1 MKNSTSRR
9 QTLLIE
15 IANAITHGVGAALA
29 IAGLVILIVRAVH
42 TGSPM
47 RIVTFSIYG
56 AALVLFFLASTLFHS
71 LIFTRAKRVFQILDH
86 DMIYLVIAASYT
98 PYCLVAIKGWQG
110 WTLFGIIW
118 AMAIAGII
126 YKSIWFQKK
135 SKWSLWPAAGGRH
148 HLYAGRPAL
157 QHANPLHASDL
168 ASFRHGRYG
177 IHLLFNLV
185 LRLIFNP
192 MLKATVGNIR
202 LIAFYFLHICQTP
215 SPIVNGRHFGIAAKV
230 PFNHCS
236 IKIAS

>member
-1 MKNSTSRR
+1 MKGVFSLQMKNSTSRR

-71 LIFTRAKRVFQILDH
+71 L
-86 DMIYLVIAASYT
+86 VIAASYT

-135 SKWSLWPAAGGRH
+135 SKWSTIFYVIMGWMCVLAFWPLWHALGPVGFGLLLAGGITYTLGALLYSMPTRYT
-148 HLYAGRPAL
+148 HL
-157 QHANPLHASDL
+157 
-168 ASFRHGRYG
+168 
-177 IHLLFNLV
+177 IWHLFVMVGTAFIYFSILFYV
-185 LRLIFNP
+185 
-192 MLKATVGNIR
+192 
-202 LIAFYFLHICQTP
+202 
-215 SPIVNGRHFGIAAKV
+215 
-230 PFNHCS
+230 
-236 IKIAS
+236 

>member
-1 MKNSTSRR
+1 MQMKNSTSRR

-135 SKWSLWPAAGGRH
+135 SKWSTIFYVIMGWMCLFAIIPLYHALGPVGFGLLLAGGITFTLGAVLYSFPTQYT
-148 HLYAGRPAL
+148 HL
-157 QHANPLHASDL
+157 
-168 ASFRHGRYG
+168 
-177 IHLLFNLV
+177 IWHLFV
-185 LRLIFNP
+185 LGGTIL
-192 MLKATVGNIR
+192 M
-202 LIAFYFLHICQTP
+202 YF
-215 SPIVNGRHFGIAAKV
+215 
-230 PFNHCS
+230 S
-236 IKIAS
+236 ILLYV

>member
-1 MKNSTSRR
+1 MKGVFSLQMKNSTSRR

-71 LIFTRAKRVFQILDH
+71 LIFTRARRVFQILDQ

-118 AMAIAGII
+118 AMATAGII
-126 YKSIWFQKK
+126 YKSIWFQKR
-135 SKWSLWPAAGGRH
+135 A
-148 HLYAGRPAL
+148 
-157 QHANPLHASDL
+157 
-168 ASFRHGRYG
+168 
-177 IHLLFNLV
+177 
-185 LRLIFNP
+185 
-192 MLKATVGNIR
+192 
-202 LIAFYFLHICQTP
+202 
-215 SPIVNGRHFGIAAKV
+215 NGRRF
-230 PFNHCS
+230 S
-236 IKIAS
+236 T